1 MFMGEYEHSID
12 NKGRVIIPAKFRE
25 QLGDTFVLTK
35 GLDGCLFIY
44 TNEDWAAFAEKLKN
58 TSFGSEKS
66 RKLQRYFMAG
76 AVQVEADKQGRI
88 LIPGK
93 LRDLAGLTKDV
104 SLLGVGNR
112 IELWNTETWEND
124 GGYDDANEIAEILEG
139 LWD

>member
-112 IELWNTETWEND
+112 IEIWNTETWEND
-124 GGYDDANEIAEILEG
+124 GGYDDSNEIAGILEG